1 MLYYT
6 DRNKLRKRNKM
17 SEIISNTAWKGI
29 NQLVTK
35 LLHSNN
41 LAKDFFLTSEVY
53 ITNNT
58 FTNIIVGTDEQQ
70 FRERLYGV
78 IPNIKNVIENK
89 SDDIYSVVI
98 REEKIENMLEVIP
111 AEYKPIEDED
121 EKLKISYAILDF
133 IEFVY
138 NRIYD
143 VGKQYVTFDPTPT
156 ELGYTEDVQKIYEL
170 TFSDKN
176 ITKNKFRE
184 DINEIF
190 YRNDLAYE
198 LTEKGEIQ
206 RIIKHSINLNA
217 TSDEPELKKLL
228 ETANKKIK
236 SKELS
241 ERKLALKELWDAFER
256 IKTLKNSTVDKQKSA
271 NELLSAVTKQ
281 EPNFIEYLKT
291 ECKTLTDIGNVY
303 TIRHSETNKILMD
316 DSKLIDYLF
325 FRMYSIIVLLLKG
338 L

>member
-1 MLYYT
+1 
-6 DRNKLRKRNKM
+6 M

-70 FRERLYGV
+70 FKERLYGV

-98 REEKIENMLEVIP
+98 REEKIENMFEVIP

-170 TFSDKN
+170 TFSD
-176 ITKNKFRE
+176 
-184 DINEIF
+184 
-190 YRNDLAYE
+190 
-198 LTEKGEIQ
+198 
-206 RIIKHSINLNA
+206 
-217 TSDEPELKKLL
+217 
-228 ETANKKIK
+228 
-236 SKELS
+236 
-241 ERKLALKELWDAFER
+241 
-256 IKTLKNSTVDKQKSA
+256 
-271 NELLSAVTKQ
+271 
-281 EPNFIEYLKT
+281 
-291 ECKTLTDIGNVY
+291 
-303 TIRHSETNKILMD
+303 
-316 DSKLIDYLF
+316 
-325 FRMYSIIVLLLKG
+325 
-338 L
+338 

>member
-6 DRNKLRKRNKM
+6 DRNKLKKRNKM

-29 NQLVTK
+29 NQLVTN
-35 LLHSNN
+35 LLHNNN
-41 LAKDFFLTSEVY
+41 LAKDFFKTSEVF
-53 ITNNT
+53 ITSNT
-58 FTNIIVGTDEQQ
+58 STNIIVGTDEQQ

-78 IPNIKNVIENK
+78 IPNIKSVIENK
-89 SDDIYSVVI
+89 SGDIYSVVV
-98 REEKIENMLEVIP
+98 REEKFEDFEVIP
-111 AEYKPIEDED
+111 AEYKTIEEED

-143 VGKQYVTFDPTPT
+143 VGKQYVTFDATPY
-156 ELGYTEDVQKIYEL
+156 ELDYTNEVQKIYEL

-176 ITKNKFRE
+176 IVKNKFRE

>member
-1 MLYYT
+1 
-6 DRNKLRKRNKM
+6 M

-29 NQLVTK
+29 NQLVTN

-41 LAKDFFLTSEVY
+41 LAKDFFKTSEVF

-58 FTNIIVGTDEQQ
+58 STNIIVGTDEQQ

-78 IPNIKNVIENK
+78 IPNIKSVIENK
-89 SDDIYSVVI
+89 SGDIYSVVVS
-98 REEKIENMLEVIP
+98 EEKFEDFEVIP
-111 AEYKPIEDED
+111 AEYKTIEEEE

-143 VGKQYVTFDPTPT
+143 VGKQYVTFDATPT

-206 RIIKHSINLNA
+206 RILEYAIDLNA

-241 ERKLALKELWDAFER
+241 ERKIALKELWDAFER
-256 IKTLKNSTVDKQKSA
+256 IKTLKLTDAQITATKEPQKLKSSSIK
-271 NELLSAVTKQ
+271 ELLKSITSN
-281 EPNFIEYLKT
+281 ENDDLYTIIEK
-291 ECKTLTDIGNVY
+291 ECTVLTTIGNNY
-303 TIRHSETNKILMD
+303 GIRHSEKYQKIT
-316 DSKLIDYLF
+316 DSKTIDYLF